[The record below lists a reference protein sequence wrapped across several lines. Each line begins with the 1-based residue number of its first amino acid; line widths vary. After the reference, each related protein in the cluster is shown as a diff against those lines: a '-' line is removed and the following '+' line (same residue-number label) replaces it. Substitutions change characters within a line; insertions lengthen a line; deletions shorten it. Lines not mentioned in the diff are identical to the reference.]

1 MKHITSIIV
10 ACLISIIMPITVY
23 SQNEYQIPEEM
34 PINNGELDWLTF
46 KDQNGEIKL
55 GKKELTLCSKKKSY
69 FYSTYF
75 PKPTMTYSK
84 VPLNCNGDFYLSIK
98 LKPNKIDEK
107 TLFGLVINAASEADY
122 NAIAFDNQFC
132 YFVRVMCMNGAYL
145 IQGKEDRVRYKYVKQ
160 DKDMWNIAVERRNG
174 GDYIVTLNGIE
185 VRTIPRTLEFMFPSI
200 GVFADNKCEVKATHV
215 AYAQW
220 AAAPEKE

>member
-1 MKHITSIIV
+1 MKHIVSFVI
-10 ACLISIIMPITVY
+10 ACLISIAYPASIFA
-23 SQNEYQIPEEM
+23 QDNYQIPEEM

-55 GKKELTLCSKKKSY
+55 SKKELTLCSKKKSY
-69 FYSTYF
+69 FYSAYL

-84 VPLNCNGDFYLSIK
+84 VPLDLKGDFHLSIK
-98 LKPNKIDEK
+98 LKPNKIDEN
-107 TLFGLVINAASEADY
+107 TLFGFVFNVSNEADY

-132 YFVRVMCMNGAYL
+132 YLLRIMCMNGVYI

-160 DKDMWNIAVERRNG
+160 DKDMWNIAIERRNG
-174 GDYIVTLNGIE
+174 GDYTVTLNGLE

-215 AYAQW
+215 AYTQW
-220 AAAPEKE
+220 AAAPENN